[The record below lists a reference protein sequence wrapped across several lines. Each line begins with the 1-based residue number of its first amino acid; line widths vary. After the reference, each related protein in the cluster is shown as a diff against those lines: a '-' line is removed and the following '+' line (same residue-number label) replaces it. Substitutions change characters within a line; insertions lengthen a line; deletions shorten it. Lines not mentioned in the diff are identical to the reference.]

1 MDPILVAAALASAVL
16 HAGWNAAVKASAN
29 PARTATAQMGFAA
42 LIGLP
47 GLYWTGL
54 PAAEAW
60 VWIALSTVINTLTV
74 PAMLRAYALGGF
86 GIVYPV
92 MRAVAVLLVVPLAAI
107 VAGEMVGPY
116 GLAGVAV
123 IALSLLVLAIEAAR
137 AQGGDRRANLR
148 ALGWTLAAGLG
159 TALYVIC
166 DAQGVRASGSPW
178 AYGIVVSL
186 TNALAMLV
194 RQRRNLPGLAELPG
208 VMGVAVPAG
217 IASMASYLLILWV
230 FSLAAIAPAAA
241 LRDTSALFAIII
253 AAVVLRERFT
263 TIRVAAVVLAALAVP
278 LLRLG

>member
-1 MDPILVAAALASAVL
+1 MDPLLVAAALASAVL

-29 PARTATAQMGFAA
+29 PTRTATAQMGFAA
-42 LIGLP
+42 LVGLP

-54 PAAEAW
+54 PAAESW
-60 VWIALSTVINTLTV
+60 IWIALSTGLNTLTV

-92 MRAVAVLLVVPLAAI
+92 LRAVAVLLVVPLAAV
-107 VAGEMVGPY
+107 VAGEMVGPF

-123 IALSLLVLAIEAAR
+123 IALSLLVLAVEGAR
-137 AQGGDRRANLR
+137 AQGANLR

-186 TNALAMLV
+186 TNALAMLL
-194 RQRRNLPGLAELPG
+194 RQRRNLPGMAELPG

-217 IASMASYLLILWV
+217 VASMVSYLLILWV
-230 FSLAAIAPAAA
+230 FSLAPIAPAAA
-241 LRDTSALFAIII
+241 LRDTSALWAIII
-253 AAVVLRERFT
+253 AALVLRERFT
-263 TIRVAAVVLAALAVP
+263 AIRVAAVLLAAAAVP

>member
-1 MDPILVAAALASAVL
+1 MEPILVAAALASAAL

-29 PARTATAQMGFAA
+29 PTRTATAQMGFAA
-42 LIGLP
+42 LVGLP

-60 VWIALSTVINTLTV
+60 VWIGLSTFLNTLTV

-92 MRAVAVLLVVPLAAI
+92 MRAVAVLLVVPLAAM
-107 VAGEMVGPY
+107 VAGEHVGPW
-116 GLAGVAV
+116 GLAGIGV
-123 IALSLLVLAIEAAR
+123 IALSLLILAVEGAR
-137 AQGGDRRANLR
+137 AQGANLR

-159 TALYVIC
+159 AALYVIC
-166 DAQGVRASGSPW
+166 DARGVRAAGSPW

-186 TNALAMLV
+186 TNALAMLI
-194 RQRRNLPGLAELPG
+194 RQRRNLPTIAELPG

-241 LRDTSALFAIII
+241 LRDTSALFAIVI

-263 TIRVAAVVLAALAVP
+263 AIRVAAVLLAAAAVP

>member
-1 MDPILVAAALASAVL
+1 MDLTHVAAALISAVL
-16 HAGWNAAVKASAN
+16 HAGWNASVKASRN
-29 PARTATAQMGFAA
+29 PTHAATAQMTFAA

-47 GLYWTGL
+47 GLWWVGL
-54 PAAEAW
+54 PPIEALA
-60 VWIALSTVINTLTV
+60 WIALSTFLNTLTV

-92 MRAVAVLLVVPLAAI
+92 MRAVAVLLVVPLAAL
-107 VAGEMVGPY
+107 VAGDVVGPF

-123 IALSLLVLAIEAAR
+123 IALSLLVLAFDAAR
-137 AQGGDRRANLR
+137 AQGANLR

-159 TALYVIC
+159 TAAYVIA
-166 DAQGVRASGSPW
+166 DARGVRAAGSPW

-194 RQRRNLPGLAELPG
+194 RQRRNMPSLAELPG

-217 IASMASYLLILWV
+217 IASMISYLLILWV
-230 FSLAAIAPAAA
+230 FSQAPIAPSAA
-241 LRDTSALFAIII
+241 LRDTSALFAIVI
-253 AAVVLRERFT
+253 AALFLRERFT
-263 TIRVAAVVLAALAVP
+263 AVRIAAVLLAAAAVP